1 MTKFLTVSVC
11 LLASLAANA
20 SIKVT
25 KCEDGATDSITID
38 GSFTDEELRNT
49 KVVSSVKLA
58 TGSYELS
65 ESEWEKICNVLIAN
79 RIYTIDLSETRFG
92 YTLDKNNFGGKL
104 TNWGNN
110 NITNVTFSR
119 YADIP
124 EDCLGGNAKIASV
137 TVPDKKS
144 KDSDESIAIG
154 EKAFQQMKNLRT
166 LYIGSC
172 VTSIGERMC
181 ECTGQN
187 DSRLTSVKF
196 NTPQIKELP
205 LGCFQW
211 CSKLTKIDLPT
222 NLQVVGKS
230 AFAHC
235 NLATVTFPL
244 TLTTIQENAFMNCN
258 LEYIVI
264 PENVTSIE
272 SFAFQGNKN
281 LSDVYVMGSKVKC
294 AANGFTNQKVNNG
307 FVNKTTGYDE
317 QEPSTSSA
325 DWAKNGEKPAVL
337 HFVSTN
343 AESHQNYYNPYWV
356 MLNTP
361 GILDEL
367 RDLQK
372 DEPGVQEAFMAKYK
386 LHKEFPWPLWRYA
399 VGQSTDC
406 PFAYY
411 QYKDNNGK
419 LKTCKIWRE
428 EEGYYSDGDK
438 MNQDYAGWQ
447 MFLLVQDDAKQNTF
461 EDEHRVDDRWYS
473 MCFPFDLNANQIR
486 TAYGAGTEVCEFVGA
501 WESKEKDE
509 QGRTILDFRYKP
521 ILEEE
526 EAVAISEG
534 FEEND
539 ARAASPVITKANRS
553 YMIHPA
559 SKKEGDNTNVWYR
572 IIPGIPMDEQ
582 RGEQANLIPTIP
594 EKDFDQDVMKQFGDG
609 ENKLVEGFRFIG
621 NYEDNVKLPAFTYYF
636 AYRDNADGS
645 RILVLNHLTRES
657 RYNWSPMTALV
668 YEPENI
674 STSNYAKKLT
684 YRFAPTK
691 DSETTGVQ
699 DVRIQDMQAI
709 ASGNKGMTHSKVYNL
724 NGQVVKEGTSLNGLD
739 KGIYMVNGKKYIV
752 K

>member
-1 MTKFLTVSVC
+1 MSKFFTVSVC
-11 LLASLAANA
+11 LIASLAANA
-20 SIKVT
+20 KIHVT
-25 KCEDGATDSITID
+25 KCADGATDSITIN

-49 KVVSSVKLA
+49 KVVSSVKIA
-58 TGSYELS
+58 TGNYELS
-65 ESEWEKICNVLIAN
+65 ESEWEKICNNLVAN
-79 RIYTIDLSETRFG
+79 KVYTIDLSETRFG
-92 YTLDKNNFGGKL
+92 YTLTKDNFGGKL

-124 EDCLGGNAKIASV
+124 DDCLGGNAKIVSI

-144 KDSDESIAIG
+144 KDSGESLTIG
-154 EKAFQQMKNLRT
+154 EKAFQQMKKLKT

-172 VTSIGERMC
+172 VTSIGDRMC
-181 ECTGQN
+181 ECTGPN
-187 DSRLTSVKF
+187 ESSLASVKF
-196 NTPQIKELP
+196 NTPQIQELP
-205 LGCFQW
+205 TGCFQW

-222 NLQVVGKS
+222 NLKVVGEN

-244 TLTTIQENAFMNCN
+244 TLTTIKVNAFMDCN

-294 AANGFTNQKVNNG
+294 AANGFTNQKVSNG

-317 QEPSTSSA
+317 QHPSISNA
-325 DWAKNGEKPAVL
+325 DWAKNGEQPAVL
-337 HFVSTN
+337 HFVSTD
-343 AESHQNYYNPYWV
+343 AESRNNYYNPYWV

-361 GILDEL
+361 GILEEL
-367 RDLQK
+367 KNLKK
-372 DEPGVQEAFMAKYK
+372 DEPGVQDAFLAKYN
-386 LHKEFPWPLWRYA
+386 LHKGFPWSLWRYA
-399 VGQSTDC
+399 VGDSQDC

-411 QYKDNNGK
+411 RYKDNEGK
-419 LKTCKIWRE
+419 EKTCKIWRE
-428 EEGYYSDGDK
+428 EEGYYSDADK
-438 MNQDYAGWQ
+438 MNPDYAGWQ

-501 WESKEKDE
+501 WESEEKDE
-509 QGRTILDFRYKP
+509 QGRTIIDFRYKP
-521 ILEEE
+521 LLDEDEVE
-526 EAVAISEG
+526 AISEG
-534 FEEND
+534 FDEDN
-539 ARAASPVITKANRS
+539 ARATSPIITKANRS

-572 IIPGIPMDEQ
+572 IIPGIPMDIQ
-582 RGEQANLIPTIP
+582 HGEQANLIPTIP
-594 EKDFDQDVMKQFGDG
+594 EKDFDQEMMSQFEDG
-609 ENKLVEGFRFIG
+609 ESHLLKGYRFIG
-621 NYEDNVKLPAFTYYF
+621 NYEDNIKLPAFTYYF

-645 RILVLNHLTRES
+645 RLLVLNHLTRES
-657 RYNWSPMTALV
+657 KYNWTPMTALV
-668 YEPENI
+668 YEPKEA
-674 STSNYAKKLT
+674 STANYAKKLT
-684 YRFAPTK
+684 YCFKPIK
-691 DSETTGVQ
+691 DNETTGTKDFQ
-699 DVRIQDMQAI
+699 APAFCSKDMNDA
-709 ASGNKGMTHSKVYNL
+709 KVYNL
-724 NGQVVKEGTSLNGLD
+724 NGQVVKDGTSLHGLG
-739 KGIYMVNGKKYIV
+739 KGVYIFHGKKYMV